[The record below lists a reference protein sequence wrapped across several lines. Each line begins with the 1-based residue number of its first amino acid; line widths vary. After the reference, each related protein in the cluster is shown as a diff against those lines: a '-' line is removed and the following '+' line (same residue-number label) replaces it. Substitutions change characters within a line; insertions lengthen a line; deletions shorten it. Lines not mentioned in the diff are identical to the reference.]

1 MKTGFGKRH
10 ALQFY
15 ILDNMNHGVAPLFDN
30 GQLIFLQTGRWT
42 IITTISGA
50 IGKKAVKWCIS
61 TISQLINI
69 CFNFI
74 WHKLASENKT
84 TVDNYL
90 SARFSYSLDKTNFFF
105 LSECH
110 WQCYWRLVAMRLKQ
124 RINASTYHDPWFE
137 SIFWMCSNPRQAS
150 KRVGA
155 LKLSFLYIKYLLWPS
170 PTPIHTQIE
179 LSPTLIPHAYSYQ
192 CRFQLLRL

>member
-1 MKTGFGKRH
+1 MLPQTVFHVEKSTVICPFLKISLRGNWKRVSENVMH
-10 ALQFY
+10 CSSTFWTTW
-15 ILDNMNHGVAPLFDN
+15 INHGVAPLFDN
-30 GQLIFLQTGRWT
+30 GQFICLQTGRWT

-50 IGKKAVKWCIS
+50 IGKKAFKWCTS
-61 TISQLINI
+61 NVSQLINI

-110 WQCYWRLVAMRLKQ
+110 WQCYWRLVAVRLKQ

-137 SIFWMCSNPRQAS
+137 KHILNVQQPKTGVETGGGIKIVIF
-150 KRVGA
+150 
-155 LKLSFLYIKYLLWPS
+155 
-170 PTPIHTQIE
+170 IH
-179 LSPTLIPHAYSYQ
+179 
-192 CRFQLLRL
+192 

>member
-42 IITTISGA
+42 TITTISGA
-50 IGKKAVKWCIS
+50 IGKKAFKWCTS
-61 TISQLINI
+61 NVSQLINI

-110 WQCYWRLVAMRLKQ
+110 WQCYWRLVTVRLKQ

-137 SIFWMCSNPRQAS
+137 KHILNVQQPTTGVETGGGIKIVIVIVLIVTFPHPHPHSNW
-150 KRVGA
+150 
-155 LKLSFLYIKYLLWPS
+155 IKSDANP
-170 PTPIHTQIE
+170 PCI
-179 LSPTLIPHAYSYQ
+179 
-192 CRFQLLRL
+192 

>member
-30 GQLIFLQTGRWT
+30 RQFIFLQTGRWT

-50 IGKKAVKWCIS
+50 IGKKAFNWCTS
-61 TISQLINI
+61 NVSQLINI

-124 RINASTYHDPWFE
+124 RINASTHHDPWFE
-137 SIFWMCSNPRQAS
+137 KHVLSVQQPTTGVETGGGIKIVIF
-150 KRVGA
+150 
-155 LKLSFLYIKYLLWPS
+155 
-170 PTPIHTQIE
+170 IH
-179 LSPTLIPHAYSYQ
+179 
-192 CRFQLLRL
+192 